1 MHHVLDMKLDAL
13 EKVTNVLVRVIIPK
27 GNKQD
32 PLKLAFS
39 GKLEKEI
46 RNANQNPN
54 EVLSHASQNGC
65 NPKVYKQ

>member
-39 GKLEKEI
+39 GKLEKE
-46 RNANQNPN
+46 
-54 EVLSHASQNGC
+54 
-65 NPKVYKQ
+65 